1 MSAPLTE
8 LKTRARLMLNASKRD
23 QSAAGAPQAGHGA
36 ELRLRDCLNRAARDA
51 GFTHWDHARR
61 ILGGL
66 AAPADDMGTFWH
78 APACHALLNAWFTD
92 ADRAR
97 TALAATRGGFLLP
110 YKRQFVVTQD
120 QYIREMGLD
129 PADTA
134 WATLRRDLVAG
145 YGSPAWAELAARRLK
160 APRRTFHQ

>member
-1 MSAPLTE
+1 M
-8 LKTRARLMLNASKRD
+8 
-23 QSAAGAPQAGHGA
+23 
-36 ELRLRDCLNRAARDA
+36 RAASS
-51 GFTHWDHARR
+51 
-61 ILGGL
+61 GGL

-92 ADRAR
+92 AGRAR
-97 TALAATRGGFLLP
+97 TALAATPGSFLLP

-134 WATLRRDLVAG
+134 WSTLRRDLVAG
-145 YGSPAWAELAARRLK
+145 YGSPAWEELAAHGLR
-160 APRRTFHQ
+160 APRHTFHQ